1 MSTSKEKHPS
11 WFKMKLERRTMV
23 KQLKPRVAVNVL
35 LACWEFLETGEKP
48 TGLSPIESIAF
59 SAFIPD
65 LEDAWATYIKRISSG
80 TNGGRPPK
88 DEKPYGSICP
98 HSIPCDTVQNH
109 AVPHG
114 TEEEPEPEQE
124 QEQEPKKGCK
134 AAKRPARPRFLP
146 PTVERVAEYVK
157 LRGSRVDPQGF
168 VDFYAAKGWLIG
180 KTPMKDWKAACR
192 NAESWERWEKSAG
205 PEEPKSA
212 KRGRLIVGEDGEE
225 VAVFDA

>member
-23 KQLKPRVAVNVL
+23 RQLKPRVAVNVL

-65 LEDAWATYIKRISSG
+65 LEGAWATYIKRISSG

-88 DEKPYGSICP
+88 DEKPYGSVCP

-109 AVPHG
+109 AVPHE
-114 TEEEPEPEQE
+114 TEEEPEP
-124 QEQEPKKGCK
+124 EQEPKKGCK

-146 PTVERVAEYVK
+146 PTVEQVAEYVK
-157 LRGSRVDPQGF
+157 LRGSRVDPLGF
-168 VDFYAAKGWLIG
+168 VDFYAAKGWMIG

-212 KRGRLIVGEDGEE
+212 KRGRLVVGADGEE
-225 VAVFDA
+225 ACVFDA

>member
-88 DEKPYGSICP
+88 DEKPYGSVCP

-114 TEEEPEPEQE
+114 TETEEDLSITLTGNTENTPLNP
-124 QEQEPKKGCK
+124 PRG
-134 AAKRPARPRFLP
+134 KRERFTP
-146 PTVERVAEYVK
+146 PTVEDVAAYCLERK
-157 LRGSRVDPQGF
+157 NGIDAEEF
-168 VDFYAAKGWLIG
+168 CAFYSSKGWRVG
-180 KTPMKDWKAACR
+180 SSPMKNWRAALIT
-192 NAESWERWEKSAG
+192 WEKKRAKETG
-205 PEEPKSA
+205 PEPKSA
-212 KRGRLIVGEDGEE
+212 KRGRLVVGADGEE
-225 VAVFDA
+225 ACVFDA

>member
-1 MSTSKEKHPS
+1 MADVKEKHPS
-11 WFKMKLERRTMV
+11 WFKMKLERRTRV

-35 LACWEFLETGEKP
+35 LACWEFFETGEKP

-88 DEKPYGSICP
+88 DAKPYGSVCP

-114 TEEEPEPEQE
+114 TETEEDLSITLTGNTENTPLNP
-124 QEQEPKKGCK
+124 PRG
-134 AAKRPARPRFLP
+134 KRERFTP
-146 PTVERVAEYVK
+146 PTVEDVAAYCLERK
-157 LRGSRVDPQGF
+157 NGIDPEEF
-168 VDFYAAKGWLIG
+168 ALFYASKGWKVG
-180 KTPMKDWKAACR
+180 SSPMRDWKAAVR
-192 NAESWERWEKSAG
+192 TWEKKRAKETS
-205 PEEPKSA
+205 PEPKSA
-212 KRGRLIVGEDGEE
+212 KRGRLVVGEDGEE
-225 VAVFDA
+225 VAVFDG

>member
-23 KQLKPRVAVNVL
+23 KQLKPRIAVNVL

-65 LEDAWATYIKRISSG
+65 LEDAWAQYIQRVTAKKSKE
-80 TNGGRPPK
+80 N
-88 DEKPYGSICP
+88 
-98 HSIPCDTVQNH
+98 HSIPCDIDRYHVTSH
-109 AVPHG
+109 E
-114 TEEEPEPEQE
+114 TEQE
-124 QEQEPKKGCK
+124 PEQEPKKGCK

-146 PTVERVAEYVK
+146 PTVEQVAEYVK

-205 PEEPKSA
+205 PEEPESA
-212 KRGRLIVGEDGEE
+212 KRGRLVVGEDGEE
-225 VAVFDA
+225 VCVFDA

>member
-48 TGLSPIESIAF
+48 TGLPPIESIAF

-88 DEKPYGSICP
+88 DEKPYGSVCP

-114 TEEEPEPEQE
+114 TETDEDLSITLTGNTENTP
-124 QEQEPKKGCK
+124 
-134 AAKRPARPRFLP
+134 LNP
-146 PTVERVAEYVK
+146 PG
-157 LRGSRVDPQGF
+157 GSV
-168 VDFYAAKGWLIG
+168 
-180 KTPMKDWKAACR
+180 
-192 NAESWERWEKSAG
+192 SA
-205 PEEPKSA
+205 S
-212 KRGRLIVGEDGEE
+212 RLQPWRT
-225 VAVFDA
+225 

>member
-23 KQLKPRVAVNVL
+23 KQLRPRVAVNVL

-65 LEDAWATYIKRISSG
+65 LEDAWATYIKRISG
-80 TNGGRPPK
+80 GAKGGRPKK
-88 DEKPYGSICP
+88 DEEPYGFTHH

-114 TEEEPEPEQE
+114 TEEEPEPEVIISPLKPPRGKRE
-124 QEQEPKKGCK
+124 RFTPPSVDEV
-134 AAKRPARPRFLP
+134 AAFCL
-146 PTVERVAEYVK
+146 ERKY
-157 LRGSRVDPQGF
+157 GIDPEEF
-168 VDFYAAKGWLIG
+168 VSFYASKGWKVG
-180 KTPMKDWKAACR
+180 TSPMKDWRAAVVT
-192 NAESWERWEKSAG
+192 WEKKRAKTEG
-205 PEEPKSA
+205 PEPSRA

-225 VAVFDA
+225 VAVFDG

>member
-65 LEDAWATYIKRISSG
+65 IEDAWATYIKRISG
-80 TNGGRPPK
+80 GANGGRPKK
-88 DEKPYGSICP
+88 DAKPYGSICP

-124 QEQEPKKGCK
+124 PKKGCK

-146 PTVERVAEYVK
+146 PTVEQVAEYVK

-180 KTPMKDWKAACR
+180 KTPVKDWKAACR

-212 KRGRLIVGEDGEE
+212 KRGRLVVGEDGEE
-225 VAVFDA
+225 VAVFDG